1 MSGGYSSTISF
12 SKIRFRLE
20 NVHSEFQNLKGKEQL
35 ARDELERLI
44 EKQKLSEAEQERD
57 RAEFQGQLAA
67 ANDARHKLEET
78 IREMSNEAS
87 ASSVREQNLKTELK
101 ALLQSRNTVTE
112 HLKAENHKLKQN
124 LQEKTTELATAMDK
138 LNRHMCLVE
147 AIEKEAN
154 SVRRTVDEAR
164 QVLQAKEENLVRLE
178 SKFESFSGIDN
189 RVGEKM
195 KSLEQQ
201 RRDGLQSL
209 SMKDRI
215 IMGLKEKMELLQHD
229 YRHQEMLRFFQQTI
243 ETKENTILK
252 FKGSIKRLESQVQ
265 ALEIVVERSQVVLR
279 QQEDM
284 LDKARNEITVLEG
297 TTKKVQQQA
306 ENRTQSQRDGDHSA
320 PATALVISSL
330 EQESMLDKR
339 GPCDETGPPIQEAPT
354 GFLSYSKRHESHEWN
369 AVTQPNVCNLG
380 SKVFGESHGK
390 HSLGSDGRVLSPTL
404 ELDAQLLMSSEKF
417 RGQQFDELKDST
429 SRHVLDVPST
439 PTPPDCEEQIDNK
452 RRRTS
457 S

>member
-1 MSGGYSSTISF
+1 MPSDDKNVEDEWRYSSTISF

-20 NVHSEFQNLKGKEQL
+20 NVHSEFQNLKGKEQS
-35 ARDELERLI
+35 ARDDLERLI

-57 RAEFQGQLAA
+57 TAEFQGQLAA
-67 ANDARHKLEET
+67 ANDARHKLEGT

-112 HLKAENHKLKQN
+112 HLKAENHKLEQN

-154 SVRRTVDEAR
+154 SVRRTVDETR

-201 RRDGLQSL
+201 LRDGLQSL

-215 IMGLKEKMELLQHD
+215 IMELKEKMELLQHD
-229 YRHQEMLRFFQQTI
+229 YPNFQQTV

-252 FKGSIKRLESQVQ
+252 LKGSIKRLESQVQ

-354 GFLSYSKRHESHEWN
+354 GFLSYSERHESHE
-369 AVTQPNVCNLG
+369 PNVCNLG

-390 HSLGSDGRVLSPTL
+390 HSLRSDGRALSPTL
-404 ELDAQLLMSSEKF
+404 ELDVQLLMRSEYF
-417 RGQQFDELKDST
+417 QGIHFDKLKDCT
-429 SRHVLDVPST
+429 SRHVLEIPST
-439 PTPPDCEEQIDNK
+439 PTPPDFEEQMDKK